1 MFDTFIKREN
11 QIFEILQEFAD
22 AGLEF
27 VVVGGYAVSA
37 YKHRFSVDVDI
48 VVKRNDMEKFT
59 LILAKNKFVKTI
71 FKQLEN
77 EYSSQFVRYEK
88 KDELP
93 VSFDML
99 IDGLGVRQTNAAFGY
114 DLLRS
119 YSEKKKIRGIEKE
132 VVLLVPRRE
141 LLVAM
146 KLHAG
151 RATDLRDVAALCK
164 GLDLALIRKV
174 IQRGDTAPVKESIA
188 KLISL
193 LDNTDFIN
201 SFKGIFL
208 EKKYDLDTQ
217 EIKKLRKLIL

>member
-1 MFDTFIKREN
+1 MFDMFIRREN

-27 VVVGGYAVSA
+27 VVVGEYAVSA
-37 YKHRFSVDVDI
+37 YKHRFSVDADI
-48 VVKRNDMEKFT
+48 VVKRDEVEKFAQ
-59 LILAKNKFVKTI
+59 ILAKSKFVKTI

-93 VSFDML
+93 VSFDIL
-99 IDGLGVRQTNAAFGY
+99 VDGLGVRQTNAAFGY

-119 YSEKKKIRGIEKE
+119 CSGKKKIKGIEKE
-132 VVLLVPRRE
+132 VTLLVPRRE

-146 KLHAG
+146 KLHSG
-151 RATDLRDVAALCK
+151 RATDLRDAGALCK
-164 GLDLALIRKV
+164 GLDLALIQKV
-174 IQRGDTAPVKESIA
+174 IRRGDTAPVKESIA
-188 KLISL
+188 KLTSL
-193 LDNTDFIN
+193 LNDTDFIN

-208 EKKYDLDTQ
+208 EKRYDLDVQ
-217 EIKKLRKLIL
+217 EIKKLQKLTL